1 MPAPI
6 HYPGPMKPAVP
17 TVAAKPRKRYIAGPL
32 YDSLFFIGSPLFAL
46 ILGIWIADSP
56 LRTNQLV
63 IGEYVDT
70 PAGFFIGSF
79 IFAHLAVV
87 FFRSHAN
94 STIFKTFPLRFT
106 LIPALLFTGILYSDW
121 VMVGTSVVATWW
133 DVYHSSLQTFGL
145 GRIYDSKVGNDAQV
159 GRRLDYLLNILL
171 YTGPILAGATLFDH
185 VEDFGEFAELDDLV
199 AVFFTSVPARMES
212 YTGLLTWA
220 VVGIGVPFL
229 AYYVLSYVRFAR
241 SGYRVSTQKVA
252 LYVLT
257 GLCSIF
263 TWGFNT
269 FGEAFFI
276 MNFFHALQYF
286 ALVWWMER
294 DNMTRVMHTGHRA
307 VTFVL
312 FISLAFAYGAW
323 AELLDGSARWA
334 LATVSVVSIMHFWY
348 DGFIWSV
355 RRRQV

>member
-1 MPAPI
+1 MKSAASTRAPL
-6 HYPGPMKPAVP
+6 GSGA
-17 TVAAKPRKRYIAGPL
+17 AAKPRKGFIAGPL
-32 YDSLFFIGSPLFAL
+32 YDSLFFIGSPLLAL
-46 ILGIWIADSP
+46 LLGIWIADSP
-56 LRTNQLV
+56 LRTTTLE
-63 IGEYVDT
+63 IGEYSDS
-70 PAGFFIGSF
+70 PAGLFIGSF
-79 IFAHLAVV
+79 IMAHLVLV

-94 STIFKTFPLRFT
+94 GRIFKTFPLRFT
-106 LIPALLFTGILYSDW
+106 LIPALLFAGILLSDW
-121 VMVGTSVVATWW
+121 VMVATSVVATWW

-145 GRIYDSKVGNDAQV
+145 GRIYDAKAGNDARV

-185 VEDFGEFAELDDLV
+185 VEDFSEFDQLDDVV
-199 AVFFTSVPARMES
+199 AAFFSSVPARVE
-212 YTGLLTWA
+212 GLEETLTWLI
-220 VVGIGVPFL
+220 VGVGVPFL
-229 AYYVLSYVRFAR
+229 AYYVYAYIRYAR
-241 SGYRVSTQKVA
+241 RGYRVSTQKVA

-263 TWGFNT
+263 TWGFNS

-294 DNMTRVMHTGHRA
+294 DNMTRTMHTGRRWLTL
-307 VTFVL
+307 VVFL
-312 FISLAFAYGAW
+312 GFGFSYGLW
-323 AELLDGSARWA
+323 AELLDGDVRWA
-334 LATVSVVSIMHFWY
+334 MAIVSVVSIMHFWY

>member
-1 MPAPI
+1 MKSAAPTRA
-6 HYPGPMKPAVP
+6 HLGSGA
-17 TVAAKPRKRYIAGPL
+17 TAKPRRGFIAGPI
-32 YDSLFFIGSPLFAL
+32 YDSLFFIGSPLLAL
-46 ILGIWIADSP
+46 VLGIWIADSP
-56 LRTNQLV
+56 LRTTTLE
-63 IGEYVDT
+63 IGEYSDS
-70 PAGFFIGSF
+70 PAGLFIGSF
-79 IFAHLAVV
+79 IMAHLVLV

-94 STIFKTFPLRFT
+94 ATIFKTFPLRFT
-106 LIPALLFTGILYSDW
+106 LIPALLFGGILLSDW
-121 VMVGTSVVATWW
+121 VMVATSVVATWW

-145 GRIYDSKVGNDAQV
+145 GRIYDAKAGNDARV

-185 VEDFGEFAELDDLV
+185 VEDFSEFDQLDDVV
-199 AVFFTSVPARMES
+199 AVFFSSVPARVEGFEE
-212 YTGLLTWA
+212 TLTWL

-229 AYYVLSYVRFAR
+229 AYYVGAYIRYAR
-241 SGYRVSTQKVA
+241 QGYKVSTQKVA

-263 TWGFNT
+263 TWGFNS

-294 DNMTRVMHTGHRA
+294 DNMTRTMRTPRRWLTLVVFLG
-307 VTFVL
+307 FG
-312 FISLAFAYGAW
+312 FSYGLW
-323 AELLDGSARWA
+323 AELLDGDVRWA
-334 LATVSVVSIMHFWY
+334 MAIVSVVSIMHFWY